1 MPSTTTKIEC
11 KDCIAEGV
19 TTVRVPATTRSGAPV
34 PGKRCVTHQRARRKT
49 TRQQAH
55 GRTVTQYGITAEEY
69 AALKASQGGA
79 CFICGK
85 AKGISKNLAVD
96 HDHALGFGRH
106 SVRCLACTTCNRVVL
121 GRYDVAALQRAIEVL
136 TDPPAQKF
144 LRELDRRRAE
154 A

>member
-1 MPSTTTKIEC
+1 MPSTKPC
-11 KDCIAEGV
+11 KDCIAEGI
-19 TTVRVPATTRSGAPV
+19 TTDRPAPH
-34 PGKRCVTHQRARRKT
+34 PGPRCVTHHRARRKAV
-49 TRQQAH
+49 RSQAH
-55 GRTVTQYGITAEEY
+55 GRTVSQYGITAEEY
-69 AALKASQGGA
+69 QALKAAQGGA

-96 HDHALGFGRH
+96 HDHELGFGRH

-154 A
+154 V